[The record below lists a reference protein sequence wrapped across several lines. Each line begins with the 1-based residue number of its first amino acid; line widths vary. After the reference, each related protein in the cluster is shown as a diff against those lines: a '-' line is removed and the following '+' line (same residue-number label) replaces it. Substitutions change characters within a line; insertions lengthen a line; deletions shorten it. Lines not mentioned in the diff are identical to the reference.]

1 MRTYC
6 DRDVP
11 KYSKRCPVCILC
23 CSGQNIFLP
32 RMRSVGFIPPS
43 PASELQYEAI
53 SEDVMITRNDY
64 RMQTLLRS
72 SYG

>member
-1 MRTYC
+1 M
-6 DRDVP
+6 
-11 KYSKRCPVCILC
+11 IEMF
-23 CSGQNIFLP
+23 QNIVKDVLFVFSQTVLLWSKYIST

-43 PASELQYEAI
+43 PASEVQYEAI

-64 RMQTLLRS
+64 RMQTLLRL